1 VGERSVGA
9 DPPRADPVQGA
20 LFVGQSL
27 LRRGDYFHAH
37 RAFVRAA
44 SAAEGADRELAR
56 GLAHLAAAGYKR
68 AAGDAG
74 GTQRQLGHA
83 RRRLAPF
90 LPVARRLDLA
100 ALIAAVDTPVDEHQ

>member
-1 VGERSVGA
+1 VGESC
-9 DPPRADPVQGA
+9 
-20 LFVGQSL
+20 

-44 SAAEGADRELAR
+44 VAAEGDDRELAR

-68 AAGDAG
+68 AAGDERGAE
-74 GTQRQLGHA
+74 RQLAHA

-90 LPVARRLDLA
+90 LPEARRLDLA
-100 ALIAAVDTPVDEHQ
+100 ALLAAVEAGE